1 MWVAMQK
8 IFSFH
13 NRRQKLSAIYLI
25 ALALVMC
32 ISHVAASETLDLR
45 ESTIIVGG
53 EIDYPPYSFL
63 DKNGQPTGFQVELT
77 QAIARTMGINVE
89 IRLLS
94 WPEARKALEDGTI
107 DAIHG
112 MFYSKERA
120 KIYDFSP
127 PHSTVS
133 DAIFARTNT
142 PSVESVDDLR
152 NKEIIVMRGE
162 IMHDYI
168 LEHRLTERVLLTE
181 TPGDAMRLLASGKGD
196 YALVARMPGLYW
208 IKELKLSNIKAVGPS
223 VMSFK
228 NCFAVRKGNTL
239 LLSRFTEGLNI
250 IGQTGEYQ
258 KLYEKWLGVLEPTGI
273 SLRLVIKYASIVLT
287 ILLLLMAGIL
297 LWNRILRIRVNKKT
311 KELRESEER
320 YRLIFEHSPIGL
332 LYFDKNGV
340 IVACNDTF
348 VKIIG
353 SSREAL
359 IGLNMLNLPDKGVV
373 SAVRQALSGSTG
385 VYEDMYHSVTT
396 PKITPIRA
404 LFKTITDI
412 NGVAQSGMGI
422 IEDVTKQKEIE
433 NERKQSLE
441 KASKALGAT
450 VRAMASIVETRDPY
464 TAGHQHGVADLARAI
479 AAEMNLAEEQI
490 EGIHMAGTIHDI
502 GKISVPAEILTKPGK
517 LTEIEYGLVKVH
529 PRAGY
534 DILKDIDFP
543 WPVAN
548 AVLQHHER
556 MDGSGYPEGLKGE
569 AILPEAR
576 ILAVADV
583 MEAISSH
590 RPYRPSLGI
599 EAAIEELYK
608 NRSILYDINVVAVCI
623 KLFREKGY
631 KLV

>member
-1 MWVAMQK
+1 MQK

-13 NRRQKLSAIYLI
+13 NRRQKLSAICLI
-25 ALALVMC
+25 AIALVMC
-32 ISHVAASETLDLR
+32 ILHVAASKTLDSR

-63 DKNGQPTGFQVELT
+63 DKNGEPTGFQVELT
-77 QAIARTMGINVE
+77 QAIARTMGMNVE
-89 IRLLS
+89 IRLMP

-112 MFYSKERA
+112 MFYSTARA

-133 DAIFARTNT
+133 NAIFARKDTT
-142 PSVESVDDLR
+142 SVESVEDLR
-152 NKEIIVMRGE
+152 DKEIIVMRGE
-162 IMHDYI
+162 VMHDYI
-168 LEHRLTERVLLTE
+168 LEHSLTERVLLTE
-181 TPGDAMRLLASGKGD
+181 TPGDALRLLASGKGD
-196 YALVARMPGLYW
+196 YALVARRPGLYW
-208 IKELKLSNIKAVGPS
+208 IKEFKLSNITAAGPS

-250 IGQTGEYQ
+250 IGQTGEYSE
-258 KLYEKWLGVLEPTGI
+258 LYEKWLGVLEPTGI
-273 SLRLVIKYASIVLT
+273 SLRLVIKYAVIVLT

-297 LWNRILRIRVNKKT
+297 LWNRMLRIRVNKKT

-479 AAEMNLAEEQI
+479 AAEMNLAEAQI

-517 LTEIEYGLVKVH
+517 LTEIEYGLVKTH
-529 PRAGY
+529 PLAGY
-534 DILKDIDFP
+534 DILKDIEFP
-543 WPVAN
+543 WPVADT
-548 AVLQHHER
+548 VLQHHER
-556 MDGSGYPEGLKGE
+556 IDGSGYPEGLKGE

-583 MEAISSH
+583 VEAIASH
-590 RPYRPSLGI
+590 RPYRPALGI
-599 EAAIEELYK
+599 EAAIEEIYK
-608 NRSILYDINVVAVCI
+608 NRLILYDSNVVDACI
-623 KLFREKGY
+623 RLFREKGY
-631 KLV
+631 KLI